1 MKYYPA
7 ILLSLFIF
15 FSHGSFAAER
25 SWFEEPIKV
34 NNTYITDVES
44 VIVES
49 LKQRGWEVKEKSPSV
64 VTAWLNDYK
73 GYELVLE
80 IKHDNTQISF
90 NQLSFKRVDCTSK
103 NKKRCKAST
112 KYSDKWR
119 LYLRKN
125 IAMNIHKRAMDHLL
139 NNEKIRNE
147 WLDKL
152 KTGDV
157 ELKTKLA
164 RNFIDIEYFND
175 YALAEIVSQITANYQ
190 RNTLSRDEVQQY
202 AFFCKVLARS
212 KQEKYKD
219 LLSQVSRTA
228 KSSKLRNY
236 VKGYLTEMAN
246 S

>member
-1 MKYYPA
+1 MKYYQA
-7 ILLSLFIF
+7 TLLSIFLF
-15 FSHGSFAAER
+15 FSQVSLSAER
-25 SWFEEPIKV
+25 TWFEEPLKINK
-34 NNTYITDVES
+34 TYIADVES
-44 VIVES
+44 VILES
-49 LKQRGWEVKEKSPSV
+49 LQQRGWEVKEKTPTM

-80 IKHDNTQISF
+80 IRHDNTQISF
-90 NQLSFKRVDCTSK
+90 NQLSFKKVDCSSR
-103 NKKRCKAST
+103 NNKRCKAST

-139 NNEKIRNE
+139 NDEVIRNE

-164 RNFIDIEYFND
+164 RNLIDIEYFNE
-175 YALAEIVSQITANYQ
+175 YALAEIVSQINANYQ
-190 RNTLSRDEVQQY
+190 RNTLSSDEVQQY

-212 KQEKYKD
+212 KQEQYKG
-219 LLSQVSRTA
+219 LLSQVSRKA
-228 KSSKLRNY
+228 KSRKLRNY

>member
-1 MKYYPA
+1 MKYYQA
-7 ILLSLFIF
+7 ILLSAFLLFSSES
-15 FSHGSFAAER
+15 FSEER
-25 SWFEEPIKV
+25 SWFDEPIKI
-34 NNTYITDVES
+34 NKTYITDTEA
-44 VIVES
+44 VILES
-49 LKQRGWEVKEKSPSV
+49 LEQRGWEVKKQSPAM

-80 IKHDNTQISF
+80 IRHDNAQISF
-90 NQLSFKRVDCTSK
+90 NQLSFKRVDCKS
-103 NKKRCKAST
+103 KKRCKAST

-125 IAMNIHKRAMDHLL
+125 IAMNIHKRAMDQLL

-164 RNFIDIEYFND
+164 RNLIDIEYFND
-175 YALAEIVSQITANYQ
+175 YALAEIESQIDANYQ
-190 RNTLSRDEVQQY
+190 RDALSSAEVQQY

-212 KQEKYKD
+212 KKAQYKG
-219 LLSQVSRTA
+219 LLSQVRRKA
-228 KSSKLRNY
+228 KSKKLRNY
-236 VKGYLTEMAN
+236 VKGYLTEMA
-246 S
+246 SS

>member
-1 MKYYPA
+1 MKYYQA
-7 ILLSLFIF
+7 ILLLIIIF
-15 FSHGSFAAER
+15 FSHGSFASER
-25 SWFEEPIKV
+25 SWFEEPIKI
-34 NNTYITDVES
+34 NKTYITDVEA
-44 VIVES
+44 VIIES
-49 LKQRGWEVKEKSPSV
+49 LKQRGWEVKEKSPV
-64 VTAWLNDYK
+64 MVTAWLNDYK

-90 NQLSFKRVDCTSK
+90 NQLSFKKVDCTSK

-147 WLDKL
+147 WLEQL

-164 RNFIDIEYFND
+164 RNLIDIEYFND
-175 YALAEIVSQITANYQ
+175 FALAEIVSQIEANYQ
-190 RNTLSRDEVQQY
+190 RDKLSGDEVQQY

-212 KQEKYKD
+212 KQEKYKG
-219 LLSQVSRTA
+219 LLSQVSRKA
-228 KSSKLRNY
+228 KSRQLRNY
-236 VKGYLTEMAN
+236 VKGYLTEMA
-246 S
+246 SS

>member
-1 MKYYPA
+1 MKYYQA
-7 ILLSLFIF
+7 ILLTISLF
-15 FSHGSFAAER
+15 FSHGALSAER
-25 SWFEEPIKV
+25 SWFDEPIKI
-34 NNTYITDVES
+34 NKAYITDVEA

-49 LKQRGWEVKEKSPSV
+49 LEQRGWEVKEKSPAM

-90 NQLSFKRVDCTSK
+90 NQLSFKKVDCNS
-103 NKKRCKAST
+103 KKRCKAST

-125 IAMNIHKRAMDHLL
+125 IAMNVHKRAMDQLL
-139 NNEKIRNE
+139 NNEKIRNA

-152 KTGDV
+152 KTGDT

-175 YALAEIVSQITANYQ
+175 YALAEIVSQIDANYQ
-190 RNTLSRDEVQQY
+190 RKNLSGDEVQQY

-212 KQEKYKD
+212 KQEQYKS
-219 LLSQVSRTA
+219 LLSQVSRKA
-228 KSSKLRNY
+228 KSRKLRNY
-236 VKGYLTEMAN
+236 VKGYLTEMA
-246 S
+246 SS